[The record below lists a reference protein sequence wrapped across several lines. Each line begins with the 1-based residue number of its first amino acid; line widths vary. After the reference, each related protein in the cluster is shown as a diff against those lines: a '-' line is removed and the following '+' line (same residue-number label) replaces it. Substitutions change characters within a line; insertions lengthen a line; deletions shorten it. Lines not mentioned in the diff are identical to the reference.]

1 MPPVT
6 RKAAT
11 RPQGDK
17 RPDGKL
23 KDDKPEPTSDAA
35 AASQLS
41 LTVLTAAAAE
51 ASANVLVPAA
61 LRLADE
67 LLGLLGVSLAALAA
81 QAAPLGASDALA
93 RLGFHSVDY
102 MTLALN
108 ASGAFLDGLAAH
120 HEETGS
126 KLAAAKAA
134 AVRGGFLSAFT
145 SFTGMAY
152 HAGELCA
159 DESLALGAAY
169 VAASF
174 ALGALAYGA
183 GRRAAR
189 GLHARGPFAAVS
201 ARAPLVEGV
210 ALAIV
215 VLTLGSTL
223 LAHDVV
229 MDPSDPKYAEAAA
242 SGGGGSFY
250 ADTAELSVGM
260 LLTMAGVVLGGALG
274 ATARANA
281 CACALVAL
289 ARFAVHARPD
299 VLVPGGAAELR
310 VGLVTSSLVGAKF
323 ISSFC
328 GSSSA
333 FCGTV
338 GEAADAARAGGYSAF
353 VRSIA
358 PDALSALACALL
370 VARLRLLD
378 LDAGAIPAS

>member
-67 LLGLLGVSLAALAA
+67 LLGVLGVSIATLAA
-81 QAAPLGASDALA
+81 QAAPLGAAEAWA
-93 RLGFHSVDY
+93 RLGFSAVDY

-126 KLAAAKAA
+126 KLASAKAA

-159 DESLALGAAY
+159 DESLALGVAY

-223 LAHDVV
+223 AARDVV

-242 SGGGGSFY
+242 AAGSPY
-250 ADTAELSVGM
+250 ADTAELAVGM

-310 VGLVTSSLVGAKF
+310 VGLVSSSLVGAKF

-338 GEAADAARAGGYSAF
+338 GEAADAARAGGYPAF

-358 PDALSALACALL
+358 PDAISALACALL
-370 VARLRLLD
+370 IARLRLLD